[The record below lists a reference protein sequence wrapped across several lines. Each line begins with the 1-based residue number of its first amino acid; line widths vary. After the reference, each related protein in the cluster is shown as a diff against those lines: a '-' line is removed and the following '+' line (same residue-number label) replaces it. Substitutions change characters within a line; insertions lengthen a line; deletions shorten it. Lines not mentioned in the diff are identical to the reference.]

1 MYRQFTRT
9 AMLLGE
15 DAMEILHHSR
25 VAVFGI
31 GGVGGYAVEA
41 LARSGVGS
49 LDLIDADDVDVTNLN
64 RQIIA
69 LHSTIGRDKVEVA
82 AERVSDIFPECRVMI
97 YKQFYLPENADLI
110 DLSQYDYVLDC
121 IDTVSAKIELIRRCH
136 ALGVPLISCMGAANK
151 LDPMA
156 FRVTDISKTQTDPL
170 ARIIRRKLRELG
182 IPHLKCV
189 WSSEQPLKPMIQESV
204 GNRSVPASVAF
215 VPPAAGLLAAAT
227 VVRDLTGK

>member
-1 MYRQFTRT
+1 
-9 AMLLGE
+9 MLLGE
-15 DAMEILHHSR
+15 EAMERLHACR

-41 LARSGVGS
+41 LARSGIGS
-49 LDLIDADDVDVTNLN
+49 LDLIDADDVDLTNLN

-69 LHSTIGRDKVEVA
+69 LHSTVGKAKVDVA
-82 AERVSDIFPECRVMI
+82 AERVHDIFPDCRVKV
-97 YKQFYLPENADLI
+97 YKQFYLPENAGAI

-121 IDTVSAKIELIRRCH
+121 IDTVAAKVELVRRCH

-170 ARIIRRKLRELG
+170 ARVIRKKLRELG

-189 WSSEQPLKPMIQESV
+189 WSTEQPIKPLNQDMSEPI
-204 GNRSVPASVAF
+204 RSVPASVAF